1 VSDPSPARRLSGIL
15 KAVESFLIRRSSIGL
30 VEEHYIVTSAL
41 SEEST
46 AVDLGA
52 NLGRFSSEL
61 AERFSCACV
70 ALEPA
75 PENAARIP
83 EHPRVQV
90 VQGAIA
96 PRSGTGELRLAA
108 DCTAN
113 RLTLA
118 DPADAPSGDAACITV
133 ALFDYPSL
141 LQAAGVRRV
150 DLLKVDVEGAEWDFF
165 DSLTD
170 LDLLSIGQITVEF
183 HDFIEELG
191 EARRTW
197 QVYQRLLGL
206 GFRCVE
212 DPATGSYNVLFVHPA
227 LEMSF
232 HDRLLIAAVSTLQ
245 RCAWKLDRVRRTL
258 LSSPIP
264 GKPPLGITSGTSA
277 TPEVNAP

>member
-1 VSDPSPARRLSGIL
+1 VSIL
-15 KAVESFLIRRSSIGL
+15 KSVESFLIRRTSIGV
-30 VEEHYIVTSAL
+30 VEEHYFATSAL
-41 SEEST
+41 SEKST
-46 AVDLGA
+46 VVDLGA
-52 NLGRFSSEL
+52 NLGRFSCAL
-61 AERFSCACV
+61 AERFDCSCV

-83 EHPRVQV
+83 IHPRMLV

-96 PRSGTGELRLAA
+96 PQSGFGEFQLAE

-113 RLTLA
+113 RLTL
-118 DPADAPSGDAACITV
+118 PGNGNAASITV
-133 ALFDYPSL
+133 ALLDYPFL
-141 LQAAGVRRV
+141 LHVAGIQRV

-170 LDLLSIGQITVEF
+170 ANLLSIGQITVEF

-191 EARRTW
+191 ESRRTW

-212 DPATGSYNVLFVHPA
+212 DPARGSYNVLFVNPS
-227 LEMSF
+227 LEIPF

-245 RCAWKLDRVRRTL
+245 RIVWKLDRVMRRLNGANIQTI
-258 LSSPIP
+258 SE
-264 GKPPLGITSGTSA
+264 GA
-277 TPEVNAP
+277 A